1 MDHQQNLNSMKKI
14 FTLLAGLFSTIA
26 VFAADHR
33 PMVTVKASKNYEIVI
48 DGKSYFSNNYGNM
61 INIGNLG
68 KGRHTVRV
76 FETSRSLFRTTRR
89 LVSTSNFRLN
99 NKDVA
104 ITVDRFGQL
113 RIIESKYGK
122 DFDRD
127 YGRDDDW
134 GRGRDNDNGHDRD
147 GRGRDNR
154 Y

>member
-1 MDHQQNLNSMKKI
+1 MKKI
-14 FTLLAGLFSTIA
+14 FTLLAGLFLTIA

-33 PMVTVKASKNYEIVI
+33 PMVTVKATRNYEIVI

-61 INIGNLG
+61 VNIGNMA

-76 FETSRSLFRTTRR
+76 FEISRSLFRSTRR

-113 RIIESKYGK
+113 RIIESRYGR

-127 YGRDDDW
+127 NGRDDDW
-134 GRGRDNDNGHDRD
+134 GRDRDHDRNYDRDHDRD
-147 GRGRDNR
+147 GRGRENR

>member
-1 MDHQQNLNSMKKI
+1 MDYQQNLKSMKKI
-14 FTLLAGLFSTIA
+14 FTLLTGLFITL
-26 VFAADHR
+26 VTFAANR

-48 DGKSYFSNNYGNM
+48 DGKSYFSNNYGNT
-61 INIGNLG
+61 INIGNLMS
-68 KGRHTVRV
+68 GRHTVRV
-76 FETSRSLFRTTRR
+76 FEVNRSLFRSTRK
-89 LVSTSNFRLN
+89 LVSTSAFRLK

-127 YGRDDDW
+127 NRRDDDW
-134 GRGRDNDNGHDRD
+134 GRDRDNDRDRD
-147 GRGRDNR
+147 GRGRNDR